1 MGVSLILNPNNLANL
16 EDILQIWAGE
26 AEGCLEEE
34 DVSDLVVA
42 LVAAVAA
49 VVVVVAVAA
58 VAAVWNPP
66 EETPTPNQELRIKNE
81 KWCNRIKLWVGISN
95 VANQSVLWYVYG
107 QKAKPRSTR

>member
-34 DVSDLVVA
+34 DVSDLVVV
-42 LVAAVAA
+42 LVAA
-49 VVVVVAVAA
+49 VVAVAA

>member
-34 DVSDLVVA
+34 DVSDLVVV

-49 VVVVVAVAA
+49 VVAVAA